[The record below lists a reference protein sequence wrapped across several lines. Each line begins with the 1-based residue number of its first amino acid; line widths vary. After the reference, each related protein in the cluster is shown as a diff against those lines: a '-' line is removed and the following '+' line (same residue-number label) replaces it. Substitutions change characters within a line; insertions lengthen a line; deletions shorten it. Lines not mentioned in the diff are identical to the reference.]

1 MEIPAARLNAQSW
14 KEVPLLAF
22 GKWLG
27 ENIGIWDG

>member
-1 MEIPAARLNAQSW
+1 MEIPAARRKAQGC